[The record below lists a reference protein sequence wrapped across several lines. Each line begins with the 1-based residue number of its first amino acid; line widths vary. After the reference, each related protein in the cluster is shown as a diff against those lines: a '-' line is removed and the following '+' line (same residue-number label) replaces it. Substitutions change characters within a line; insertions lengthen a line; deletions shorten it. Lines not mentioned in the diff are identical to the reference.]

1 MIPKIIEYKIEGNV
15 LYPLVYMDLSL
26 LIDDY
31 DSIMLNVKQRVRRK
45 RRA

>member
-1 MIPKIIEYKIEGNV
+1 MLPKILEYKIEGNV

-26 LIDDY
+26 LIDEY
-31 DSIMLNVKQRVRRK
+31 DSIMMSVKQVRRK

>member
-1 MIPKIIEYKIEGNV
+1 MLPKIIEYKIEGNV

-26 LIDDY
+26 LIDNY
-31 DSIMLNVKQRVRRK
+31 DSIMMSVKQVRRK

>member
-26 LIDDY
+26 LIDEY
-31 DSIMLNVKQRVRRK
+31 DSIMMSVKQVRRK